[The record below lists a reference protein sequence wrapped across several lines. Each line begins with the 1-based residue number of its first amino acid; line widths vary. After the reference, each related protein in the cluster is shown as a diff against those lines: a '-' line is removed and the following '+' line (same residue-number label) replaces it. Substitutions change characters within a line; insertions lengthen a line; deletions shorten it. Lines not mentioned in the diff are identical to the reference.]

1 MSRTAPSGP
10 GAAQARR
17 ADTAQDPELPEAEP
31 QLERRLRPRAPGS
44 DSDALVR
51 HVALTD
57 WLVLAVILLYEL
69 LATAEGRPSW
79 PVMAAM
85 VAFAAL
91 SVLLRAPMLMR
102 SRPEWRYLLRTWA
115 TAAFITFVVW
125 ETGGAD
131 SPLISLYLLPIVLA
145 ALVLPGISLGL
156 LVGAIALAYVFTA
169 WRRSGLDV
177 TSSAF
182 AGRFATA
189 MGPFLIVAWLT
200 HQLGEQVIAARRRVR
215 LLADTDSVTGLVNL
229 RAFTDTVRREQAGA
243 EQHQTP
249 YAILALDIERL
260 RLINEQHG
268 VAAGDAA
275 LALVATVLRRGLRDT
290 DLAARS
296 GGDEFLLMLA
306 GADIEAAHS
315 ASTRIRNAVQ
325 AATINVGSR
334 VIRISIAIG
343 AAAAPRD
350 GREVRELIAGAER
363 RLDRDRELRRQPRAA
378 VT

>member
-1 MSRTAPSGP
+1 MSRTVPSAPD
-10 GAAQARR
+10 AADAPR
-17 ADTAQDPELPEAEP
+17 AASAGESDVSLPP
-31 QLERRLRPRAPGS
+31 LERRLRPRAPTP
-44 DSDALVR
+44 DSDQLVK

-57 WLVLAVILLYEL
+57 WLVLTVILLYEL
-69 LATAEGRPSW
+69 LATSEGQPSW
-79 PVMAAM
+79 PVVAAM
-85 VAFAAL
+85 VAFAGL
-91 SVLLRAPMLMR
+91 SMVLRAPMLMR
-102 SRPEWRYLLRTWA
+102 GQPEWRYMLRTWA

-145 ALVLPGISLGL
+145 ALVLPGVSLSV
-156 LVGAIALAYVFTA
+156 LVGAIAAAYVVTA

-200 HQLGEQVIAARRRVR
+200 HQLGAQVIAARRRVR
-215 LLADTDSVTGLVNL
+215 LLADTDAVTGLVNL
-229 RAFTDTVRREQAGA
+229 RVFTDTVRREQADA
-243 EQHQTP
+243 DQRQIP
-249 YAILALDIERL
+249 YAILAVDIERL
-260 RLINEQHG
+260 RLVNEQYG
-268 VAAGDAA
+268 VGAGDAA
-275 LALVATVLRRGLRDT
+275 LALVANVLRRGLRDT

-296 GGDEFLLMLA
+296 GGDEFLLMLS

-325 AATINVGSR
+325 AATLDVGSR
-334 VIRISIAIG
+334 VIRIGIAIG

-350 GREVRELIAGAER
+350 GRDVRELIAGAER
-363 RLDRDRELRRQPRAA
+363 RLERDRELRRQPRAA
-378 VT
+378 VS